1 MISTCSMISNFTV
14 FDENFQV
21 DILKSETPT
30 ITSVLLFEMH
40 VLVFFIIILIIFD
53 NYLTHNDHISQ

>member
-1 MISTCSMISNFTV
+1 MISNFTL

-21 DILKSETPT
+21 NILKNETPT

-40 VLVFFIIILIIFD
+40 GLVFFIIILIQFD
-53 NYLTHNDHISQ
+53 DYLTHNNHLSR

>member
-1 MISTCSMISNFTV
+1 MINNFTL

-21 DILKSETPT
+21 NILKSETPT

-53 NYLTHNDHISQ
+53 NLTLDL

>member
-1 MISTCSMISNFTV
+1 MISNFTL

-21 DILKSETPT
+21 DILKSKTPT

-40 VLVFFIIILIIFD
+40 VLVFLIIILVIFD
-53 NYLTHNDHISQ
+53 NYLTHNEHISR